1 MEPGYPCP
9 DAVSVDTCD
18 EVATMSERGVE
29 CKGRGTI
36 PSKGHLDPLLLGGG
50 ISQDE
55 NAHQPVSPQNFS
67 GRSEARDISL
77 IRGNARQSCARP
89 SVPLKM
95 VPRRRDVFP
104 VGFHDVTADKA
115 GGYGDPDNTG
125 CGYHVPMTV
134 EKPPTDSK
142 PSLMSL
148 TFEPGT
154 VSKFHAA
161 MSRSRFPMIR
171 GFVGSNI
178 PTEFQPES
186 ETEWGTATRG
196 AVGGNVNTM

>member
-1 MEPGYPCP
+1 MAPRP
-9 DAVSVDTCD
+9 
-18 EVATMSERGVE
+18 
-29 CKGRGTI
+29 
-36 PSKGHLDPLLLGGG
+36 
-50 ISQDE
+50 
-55 NAHQPVSPQNFS
+55 
-67 GRSEARDISL
+67 
-77 IRGNARQSCARP
+77 GNAF
-89 SVPLKM
+89 SVGP
-95 VPRRRDVFP
+95 
-104 VGFHDVTADKA
+104 HDVTAEPAASRD
-115 GGYGDPDNTG
+115 DPDNAG

-186 ETEWGTATRG
+186 ETERGTATRG
-196 AVGGNVNTM
+196 AVGRNENIW